1 MDTKLNSEITEVLK
15 EIAGNINVDDI
26 KQGSYLNTLVRGL
39 SKLNDKTL
47 ESIKIKLENIDIDT
61 ADEITLENF
70 GAKKSIPRLKNQ
82 DVSLLAKNKGLSLSI
97 EMFKFIPDENY
108 KLFSKGDVVYSDVF
122 KITFL
127 ENVNYNTNLNQVYI
141 SCNISLDSAYYLNLK
156 TLDTGTK
163 IKITPPQTLSN
174 YIKNIVLTIE
184 TNLTFS
190 NFDEDIEVYRSR
202 LKHYMYSENVANK
215 NSIQMLM
222 NRVPYVSQYYIDE
235 KETPHQIYILNQD
248 MYTDPLVDEYLVQH
262 SIPYAEGSIDR
273 YRGYTSSFEFN
284 LAKRISYTLEIE
296 TKGSNYSPEVFS
308 GLGRELHKN
317 HLLGLDFE
325 INKLDIERVL
335 ESFGIN
341 VDFNFQIYYYF
352 NGVKFPAPNT
362 QVLEILPW
370 EYPSLQELMVD
381 GERVDV

>member
-1 MDTKLNSEITEVLK
+1 MDTKLNNEITAVLK
-15 EIAGNINVDDI
+15 EVAGNINVDDI

-47 ESIKIKLENIDIDT
+47 ESIKVKLENIDVDT

-70 GAKKSIPRLKNQ
+70 GAKKSVPRLKNQ
-82 DVSLLAKNKGLSLSI
+82 DVSLLAKNKGISLSI
-97 EMFKFIPDENY
+97 DMFKFTADENY

-122 KITFL
+122 RITFL
-127 ENVNYNTNLNQVYI
+127 EDVTYNTNLSRIYI
-141 SCNISLDSAYYLNLK
+141 SCNISLDSTFYLNLK

-163 IKITPPQTLSN
+163 IKLNPPQNLSN
-174 YIKNIVLTIE
+174 YIKTLILTIE

-222 NRVPYVSQYYIDE
+222 NRVPYVSQYHIDE
-235 KETPHQIYILNQD
+235 KETPHQIYIMNQD
-248 MYTDPLVDEYLVQH
+248 MYTDPLVDDYLVQH

-296 TKGSNYSPEVFS
+296 TEGNYSPEVFS

-317 HLLGLDFE
+317 HLLGLNFK
-325 INKLDIERVL
+325 ITKRDIESVL
-335 ESFGIN
+335 EDFGLILN
-341 VDFNFQIYYYF
+341 FDFKIFYYF
-352 NGVKFPAPNT
+352 NGVKFPAPDT

-370 EYPSLQELMVD
+370 EYPTLQELMVD

>member
-1 MDTKLNSEITEVLK
+1 M
-15 EIAGNINVDDI
+15 
-26 KQGSYLNTLVRGL
+26 RGL

-127 ENVNYNTNLNQVYI
+127 ENVNYNTNLNQIYI

-163 IKITPPQTLSN
+163 IKLSPPQTLSN

-190 NFDEDIEVYRSR
+190 NFDEDIEVAILEMGFMSNPSDDTNMNNDQCQS
-202 LKHYMYSENVANK
+202 KMVNGIANG
-215 NSIQMLM
+215 
-222 NRVPYVSQYYIDE
+222 IDA
-235 KETPHQIYILNQD
+235 Y
-248 MYTDPLVDEYLVQH
+248 
-262 SIPYAEGSIDR
+262 
-273 YRGYTSSFEFN
+273 
-284 LAKRISYTLEIE
+284 
-296 TKGSNYSPEVFS
+296 
-308 GLGRELHKN
+308 
-317 HLLGLDFE
+317 
-325 INKLDIERVL
+325 
-335 ESFGIN
+335 FG
-341 VDFNFQIYYYF
+341 
-352 NGVKFPAPNT
+352 K
-362 QVLEILPW
+362 
-370 EYPSLQELMVD
+370 
-381 GERVDV
+381 